1 MRSFLTSIL
10 FTASLVVAVMTIA
23 NAQTP
28 HILSAEAYINYVK
41 LYHPLAKQAG
51 LRVERADAGLLA
63 ARGAF
68 DPVVTWDRNDKV
80 FDGTPYYRYEDGELK
95 IPTIT
100 GVTLKAGYDKANGN
114 SINPELTRG
123 AAGYVGVEMPLL
135 KDLVVN
141 KQRATLQQ
149 AKIFLQQSEQERRK
163 QVNDLL
169 LDAQMAYWQWAASW
183 QLANTYGNYAVL
195 AAKRLSLVKTGFT
208 AGDRSVADTIEA
220 FSQYQYYE
228 ALRKEAGIALN
239 NSTYELSVYLWDEK
253 EQPYFLPADYIPDAV
268 AFGNAYPLPSLDSLE
283 TTISNTH
290 PELLSYRSKQE
301 ILSIDQKLKWQEM
314 LPAVTLKANLLS
326 KDYFQ
331 KLSVSTPYIENNYK
345 LGVSIKTPLF
355 LRQSRGAYREA
366 KLKLKENTLLQ
377 QNKAWE
383 LQNKLRRYHQE
394 ASLYQEQ
401 IRTIQTMRQSY
412 QSLFSLEQMK
422 FSQGESSL
430 FLLNSREN
438 KVLETDQKLV
448 ELQMK
453 LLKAVTQ
460 VKWVA
465 ALL

>member
-1 MRSFLTSIL
+1 MRRL
-10 FTASLVVAVMTIA
+10 FNIQCLLFALVLGWCGTA
-23 NAQTP
+23 NAQTTQV
-28 HILSAEAYINYVK
+28 LTAETFLNHVK

-51 LRVERADAGLLA
+51 LRVDRADAALLT

-68 DPVVTWDRNDKV
+68 DPVVEWDRNDKV
-80 FDGTPYYRYEDGELK
+80 FDGTPYYRYEDAELK

-100 GVTLKAGYDKANGN
+100 GVTVKAGYDKATGN

-141 KQRATLQQ
+141 KQRAALQQ
-149 AKIFLQQSEQERRK
+149 AKIFLQQSEQDRRK

-169 LDAQMAYWQWAASW
+169 LEAQLSYWQWAAAW
-183 QLANTYGNYAVL
+183 QLANTYRNYAVL
-195 AAKRLSLVKTGFT
+195 AEKRLSLVKTGYQ
-208 AGDRSVADTIEA
+208 AGDRSLADTIEA
-220 FSQYQYYE
+220 FSQFQYYE
-228 ALRKEAGIALN
+228 ALRKEAGIVLN
-239 NSTYELSVYLWDEK
+239 NTMYELSVFLWDDK
-253 EQPYFLPADYIPDAV
+253 EQPYLLPADFMPDVVGFSSNAPIPAI
-268 AFGNAYPLPSLDSLE
+268 DSLE
-283 TTISNTH
+283 AAVVNTH
-290 PELLSYRSKQE
+290 PELLSYRSKQA

-331 KLSVSTPYIENNYK
+331 KLSVSTPYIDNNYK
-345 LGVSIKTPLF
+345 FGVTIKTPLF
-355 LRQSRGAYREA
+355 LRQSRGAYRDA
-366 KLKLKENTLLQ
+366 KLKVKENALLQ
-377 QNKAWE
+377 QNKTWE
-383 LQNKLRRYHQE
+383 LQNKLRRYHRE
-394 ASLYQEQ
+394 AALYQEQ
-401 IRTIQTMRQSY
+401 LQTVRAMRQSY
-412 QSLFSLEQMK
+412 QSLLTLEQMK
-422 FSQGESSL
+422 FAQGESTL
-430 FLLNSREN
+430 FILNSREN